1 MEPSKSKRPTR
12 NSKNYIFTNKTFSKK
27 AIMSVILGIIG
38 IASIVIAIVFTYS
51 KGGVATLEYGGVVLL
66 CLIYGFAGLIL
77 AVLSKKEPDKY
88 YFISYLGMV
97 LNVLIIGMVSFIL
110 YAGAYGL

>member
-12 NSKNYIFTNKTFSKK
+12 NSKNYIFTNKTFSQK

-38 IASIVIAIVFTYS
+38 IASIIVAVAFTYS
-51 KGGVATLEYGGVVLL
+51 KGGIATLEYGGVVLL
-66 CLIYGFAGLIL
+66 SLIYGFAGLVL
-77 AVLSKKEPDKY
+77 AIISKKEPDKY

-97 LNVLIIGMVSFIL
+97 LNAIVIAMVSLIL

>member
-12 NSKNYIFTNKTFSKK
+12 NSKKYIFTNKTFSEK
-27 AIMSVILGIIG
+27 AIMSVVLGIIG
-38 IASIVIAIVFTYS
+38 IASIVVAIAFTYAR
-51 KGGVATLEYGGVVLL
+51 GGLATLEYGGVVLL

-77 AVLSKKEPDKY
+77 GILSKKEPDKY

-97 LNVLIIGMVSFIL
+97 LNSITIIMVSLIL

>member
-12 NSKNYIFTNKTFSKK
+12 NSKKYIFTNKTFSQK

-38 IASIVIAIVFTYS
+38 IASIIISIAFTYS
-51 KGGVATLEYGGVVLL
+51 NGGYATLEYGGVVLL

-77 AVLSKKEPDKY
+77 GILSKREPD
-88 YFISYLGMV
+88 LGMV
-97 LNVLIIGMVSFIL
+97 LNGVIIVMVSLIL

>member
-1 MEPSKSKRPTR
+1 MEPNKSKRPTR
-12 NSKNYIFTNKTFSKK
+12 NSKNYIFTNKTFSQK

-38 IASIVIAIVFTYS
+38 IASIIIAIVLTYS
-51 KGGVATLEYGGVVLL
+51 NGGLATLEYGGVVLL
-66 CLIYGFAGLIL
+66 CMLYGFAGLIL
-77 AVLSKKEPDKY
+77 AILSKKEPDKY

-97 LNVLIIGMVSFIL
+97 LNGIILVMVSMIL

>member
-1 MEPSKSKRPTR
+1 MEPNKSKRPTR
-12 NSKNYIFTNKTFSKK
+12 NSKNYIFTNKTFSQK

-38 IASIVIAIVFTYS
+38 IASIIIAIVFTYS
-51 KGGVATLEYGGVVLL
+51 NGGLATLEYGGVVLL
-66 CLIYGFAGLIL
+66 CMLYGFAGLIL
-77 AVLSKKEPDKY
+77 AILSKKEPDKY

-97 LNVLIIGMVSFIL
+97 LNGIILVMVSMIL